1 MLLRTARVAAL
12 ALLVTAPL
20 AAQAGL
26 DSLIPARPTGYV
38 NDYANLLPPEK
49 ASLLTRIAEDV
60 KAKSGGELTVVTL
73 PDLRGPAPSEGALEI
88 GRRWG
93 VGEKRELGDAR
104 NDAGVVVLIVPKE
117 TNRSGR
123 GACRI
128 ETGRGTEGFI
138 TDAEAGTI
146 CRAAVPAFVRGDY
159 AGGIEAVT
167 TAVAQAFAGEFGF
180 TLDTTLVPRRVARPA
195 GAPVNPLVVLVLVFV
210 VILVFSAIARA
221 ASRGG
226 RGGRGGGFG
235 GPGVI
240 ILPPIG
246 GGGRGWGGGSFGG
259 GGWGSGGGFGGGF
272 GGFGGGG
279 GFSGGG
285 GGSDW

>member
-12 ALLVTAPL
+12 ALAVAAGSLP
-20 AAQAGL
+20 AQAAL

-38 NDYANLLPPEK
+38 NDYATLLPPAK

-60 KAKSGGELTVVTL
+60 KAKSGGELTIVTL
-73 PDLRGPAPSEGALEI
+73 PDLRGRAPSEVALEI

-104 NDAGVVVLIVPKE
+104 NNAGVVVLVVPKE
-117 TNRSGR
+117 TNASGR

-138 TDAEAGTI
+138 TDGEAGEI

-159 AGGIEAVT
+159 AGGIEQVG

-180 TLDTTLVPRRVARPA
+180 TLDTTLVPRRAAPRPVPA
-195 GAPVNPLVVLVLVFV
+195 GSVLVPLLLVFA
-210 VILVFSAIARA
+210 VILIFA
-221 ASRGG
+221 ALSRRGG
-226 RGGRGGGFG
+226 GGRGGGFG

-240 ILPPIG
+240 ILPPMG
-246 GGGRGWGGGSFGG
+246 GGGGGWGSGGFGG